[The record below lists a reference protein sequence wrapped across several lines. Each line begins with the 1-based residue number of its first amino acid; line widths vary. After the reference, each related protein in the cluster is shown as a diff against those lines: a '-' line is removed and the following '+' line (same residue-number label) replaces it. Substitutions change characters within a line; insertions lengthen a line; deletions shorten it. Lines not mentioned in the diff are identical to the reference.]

1 MNNDDSYAEF
11 IVLRDRL
18 TEPLPS
24 VDPADALGEQSLMGS
39 SVPKDTNV
47 LPTDK
52 SGVEDYKMDALGQNS
67 LTGRE
72 VDLPFAPEMPQQTDV
87 GLAST
92 IGTNLKALPGAVAR
106 GGAAAIYETMFS
118 AGQLTETQVQQMRDM
133 DKKLTEGAV
142 QRGANEMV
150 VSGAQGLA
158 QFGVGMFPAFK
169 ALRLAGLG
177 RPAAALI
184 SEGLAGAFAF
194 NPDDPNIGN
203 FVQSLK
209 PESPVIQNMANFIA
223 TDPNDTVAENR
234 FRNALQDTIPSGI
247 IESVI
252 KVVKGVRGLDAE
264 TLIKKGEEAEA
275 RLNNLG
281 NTLSAN
287 PVGPVADMAV
297 AGVGKVAGAMQPQK
311 PAPVFYSAVANAV
324 DALPMEKGGGDQM
337 RAMIAKSA
345 EVKPEEMAWIGLD
358 DFLKGKKSVTKQ
370 EIKKFVDANQV
381 QIEEVTLPRKKD
393 IGIKS
398 SEEYRAELENMSDR
412 DLADRTA
419 EEYGLDSDEM
429 YIDIVGKDPASVSE
443 RDQYI
448 DDLVDTFE
456 QTLGNRG
463 LDNAGMFAE
472 PAKFATHTLPG
483 GKNYREVLLRLPE
496 KQAPQVEKYTV
507 QENENGLFDIV
518 NSRGELVEVEAT
530 REAAEDAARQFGE
543 GSSIAVPGGSAVN
556 FTGGHFDESNVL
568 AHVRLNDRTGP
579 NGEKI
584 LFVEEFQSD
593 WHQRGQKRGY
603 QTPEQK
609 AKLGAL
615 KAQRKKI
622 LEQRGAKS
630 EIQTWR
636 PRLEELTDKR
646 IAESLDGLTEAEQKE
661 YINLIKKREAFDEE
675 TATALKATDSQITS
689 MITNIPDAPL
699 KKTWQEMSFRRV
711 ARMAAEEGYDAIAWT
726 PGKLQAERYDLS
738 KQISEV
744 HLSGSNFKAYD
755 LNGEE
760 VISRTGVRT
769 EDLPELI
776 GKETADRLMSQK
788 PKNGLRSL
796 TGQDLH
802 VGGKFHKVLYDKKIK
817 QYADKWGKKFGAKV
831 GVTDLKGAAKNI
843 ENDDIHVISEVGN
856 TWVGKLEDGGTI
868 TVSMDDFPDVA
879 DASEEMIRIKSSQND
894 AIGTQVWTMPVT
906 KKMKDSVLSK
916 GVATFGASGLAIG
929 MNKEAQ
935 NGN

>member
-11 IVLRDRL
+11 MISRDRL
-18 TEPLPS
+18 TAPSPS
-24 VDPADALGEQSLMGS
+24 VDPADALGEESLMGS
-39 SVPKDTNV
+39 PMPKDANG
-47 LPTDK
+47 LPTDS
-52 SGVEDYKMDALGQNS
+52 SG
-67 LTGRE
+67 
-72 VDLPFAPEMPQQTDV
+72 DLHGLPGLYSADRVKAMKQFFPEMPQQTDV

-106 GGAAAIYETMFS
+106 GGAAAIYETLFA
-118 AGQLTETQVQQMRDM
+118 AGGLTEKQVQQMRAM
-133 DKKLTEGAV
+133 DKECNEAAV

-209 PESPVIQNMANFIA
+209 PESPVIQNIANFIA
-223 TDPNDTVAENR
+223 TDPNDTVVENR

-247 IESVI
+247 IESII

-324 DALPMEKGGGDQM
+324 DALPMEKGSAQQM
-337 RAMIAKSA
+337 RAMIAKSP
-345 EVKPEEMAWIGLD
+345 EVKAEEMAWIGLD

-370 EIKKFVDANQV
+370 EIKDFVDANQV
-381 QIEEVTLPRKKD
+381 QIEEVVRADEGVTQEIGYLRRRHEMMVEGSGDYADLPPSLR
-393 IGIKS
+393 
-398 SEEYRAELENMSDR
+398 EERAAKM
-412 DLADRTA
+412 LADIEA
-419 EEYGLDSDEM
+419 MEASNV
-429 YIDIVGKDPASVSE
+429 VGRPKFSPDNHP
-443 RDQYI
+443 
-448 DDLVDTFE
+448 DLS
-456 QTLGNRG
+456 
-463 LDNAGMFAE
+463 
-472 PAKFATHTLPG
+472 LPG
-483 GKNYREVLLRLPE
+483 GENYREVLLRLPE

-603 QTPEQK
+603 KIETSNLDKELASVEGQLDEFAPKSK
-609 AKLGAL
+609 ANKDYIDAGGDRSKLPFPNIGHDIE
-615 KAQRKKI
+615 I
-622 LEQRGAKS
+622 LMDRRRELVS
-630 EIQTWR
+630 EMAR
-636 PRLEELTDKR
+636 FK
-646 IAESLDGLTEAEQKE
+646 DGV
-661 YINLIKKREAFDEE
+661 
-675 TATALKATDSQITS
+675 
-689 MITNIPDAPL
+689 PDAPL

-726 PGKLQAERYDLS
+726 PGKMQAERYDLS
-738 KQISEV
+738 KQISEIDYDPDTKK
-744 HLSGSNFKAYD
+744 LTAYEKD
-755 LNGEE
+755 GYSP
-760 VISRTGVRT
+760 VIDEIVS
-769 EDLPELI
+769 EDKLADYI
-776 GKETADRLMSQK
+776 GKDVTEKLLATTRKTIPTDKGNTSQHSLKGADLQ
-788 PKNGLRSL
+788 
-796 TGQDLH
+796 
-802 VGGKFHKVLYDKKIK
+802 VGGKFHKDLYDKKIK
-817 QYADKWGKKFGAKV
+817 QYADKWGKKFGTKV
-831 GVTDLKGAAKNI
+831 GVTDLSTGRRVDANL
-843 ENDDIHVISEVGN
+843 EVVDTPSGNFVVIDRINGGQLADFGNRQDAEAYVVGRKVEA
-856 TWVGKLEDGGTI
+856 TGKTME
-868 TVSMDDFPDVA
+868 
-879 DASEEMIRIKSSQND
+879 
-894 AIGTQVWTMPVT
+894 QVWTMPVT

-929 MNKEAQ
+929 MNRESE

>member
-11 IVLRDRL
+11 IVSRDRL
-18 TEPLPS
+18 TEPSPS

-39 SVPKDTNV
+39 PMPKDTNV
-47 LPTDK
+47 FPDGT
-52 SGVEDYKMDALGQNS
+52 SGVEDYTMDALGQNS

-133 DKKLTEGAV
+133 DKKFNEDAV

-184 SEGLAGAFAF
+184 SEGLTGAFAF

-247 IESVI
+247 IEGII
-252 KVVKGVRGLDAE
+252 KVVKGVRGLDAK

-370 EIKKFVDANQV
+370 EIQDYVDANQV
-381 QIEEVTLPRKKD
+381 QIEEVV
-393 IGIKS
+393 
-398 SEEYRAELENMSDR
+398 RAELVQF
-412 DLADRTA
+412 
-419 EEYGLDSDEM
+419 G
-429 YIDIVGKDPASVSE
+429 P
-443 RDQYI
+443 
-448 DDLVDTFE
+448 DTNPE
-456 QTLGNRG
+456 LSI
-463 LDNAGMFAE
+463 
-472 PAKFATHTLPG
+472 PG
-483 GKNYREVLLRLPE
+483 GENYREVLLRLPDMQGRNISDAE
-496 KQAPQVEKYTV
+496 LKRLIELTDKRVEIGLDGLIDA
-507 QENENGLFDIV
+507 ERNEYL
-518 NSRGELVEVEAT
+518 SLVSL
-530 REAAEDAARQFGE
+530 REDKGQFR
-543 GSSIAVPGGSAVN
+543 
-556 FTGGHFDESNVL
+556 GGHFDEPNVL

-593 WHQRGQKRGY
+593 WHQKGQKQGY
-603 QTPEQK
+603 KTPTG
-609 AKLGAL
+609 KLSAEKIDPKFGEGWAIKDKNGQQIIIINNPTTVAL
-615 KAQRKKI
+615 ADGN
-622 LEQRGAKS
+622 LEYK
-630 EIQTWR
+630 
-636 PRLEELTDKR
+636 
-646 IAESLDGLTEAEQKE
+646 
-661 YINLIKKREAFDEE
+661 N
-675 TATALKATDSQITS
+675 
-689 MITNIPDAPL
+689 ITNSEEAIKAAQEQLDNPNRYGAIKDNLNKRVPDAPL

-711 ARMAAEEGYDAIAWT
+711 ARMAAAEGYDAIAWT
-726 PGKLQAERYDLS
+726 PGKMQAERYDLS
-738 KQISEV
+738 KQISEIDYDPDTKK
-744 HLSGSNFKAYD
+744 LTAYEKD
-755 LNGEE
+755 GYSP
-760 VISRTGVRT
+760 VINEIVS
-769 EDLPELI
+769 EDKLADYI
-776 GKETADRLMSQK
+776 GKDVTEKLLATTRKTIPTDKGNTSQHSLKGADLQ
-788 PKNGLRSL
+788 
-796 TGQDLH
+796 
-802 VGGKFHKVLYDKKIK
+802 VGGKFHKDLYDKKIK
-817 QYADKWGKKFGAKV
+817 QYADKWGKKFGSKV
-831 GVTDLKGAAKNI
+831 GVTDL
-843 ENDDIHVISEVGN
+843 N
-856 TWVGKLEDGGTI
+856 TGRRVEATGKTME
-868 TVSMDDFPDVA
+868 
-879 DASEEMIRIKSSQND
+879 
-894 AIGTQVWTMPVT
+894 QVWTMPVT
-906 KKMKDSVLSK
+906 KKMKDSVLRK

>member
-11 IVLRDRL
+11 IVSRDRL

-39 SVPKDTNV
+39 PMPKGTNV

-324 DALPMEKGGGDQM
+324 DALPMEKGGGAQM

-472 PAKFATHTLPG
+472 PAQFATHTLPG

-603 QTPEQK
+603 KIETSNLDKELASVEGQLDEFAPKSK
-609 AKLGAL
+609 ANKDYIDAGGDRSKLPFPNIGHDIE
-615 KAQRKKI
+615 I
-622 LEQRGAKS
+622 LMDRRRELVS
-630 EIQTWR
+630 EMAR
-636 PRLEELTDKR
+636 FK
-646 IAESLDGLTEAEQKE
+646 DGV
-661 YINLIKKREAFDEE
+661 
-675 TATALKATDSQITS
+675 
-689 MITNIPDAPL
+689 PDAPL

-726 PGKLQAERYDLS
+726 PGKMQAERYDLS
-738 KQISEV
+738 KQISEIDYDPDTKK
-744 HLSGSNFKAYD
+744 LTAYEKD
-755 LNGEE
+755 GYSP
-760 VISRTGVRT
+760 VIDEIVS
-769 EDLPELI
+769 EDKLADYI
-776 GKETADRLMSQK
+776 GKDVTEKLLATTRKTIPTDKGNTSQHSLKGADLQ
-788 PKNGLRSL
+788 
-796 TGQDLH
+796 
-802 VGGKFHKVLYDKKIK
+802 VGGKFHKDLYDK
-817 QYADKWGKKFGAKV
+817 
-831 GVTDLKGAAKNI
+831 
-843 ENDDIHVISEVGN
+843 
-856 TWVGKLEDGGTI
+856 
-868 TVSMDDFPDVA
+868 
-879 DASEEMIRIKSSQND
+879 
-894 AIGTQVWTMPVT
+894 
-906 KKMKDSVLSK
+906 
-916 GVATFGASGLAIG
+916 
-929 MNKEAQ
+929 
-935 NGN
+935 